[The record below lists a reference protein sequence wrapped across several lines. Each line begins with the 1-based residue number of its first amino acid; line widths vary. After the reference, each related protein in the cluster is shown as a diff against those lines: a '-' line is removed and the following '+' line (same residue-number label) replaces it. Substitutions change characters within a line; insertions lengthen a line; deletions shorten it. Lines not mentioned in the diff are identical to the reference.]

1 MKFLLIIILAIPL
14 FYSDQLNNSGVS
26 VGSRVAIA
34 GEKKSSRLIAAA
46 KAGDAEMVSNM
57 LNNGLKVDTADWAGW
72 TSLHWASLLLKN
84 NVIKVLLKF
93 GADIERVGE
102 GGKNSGTPLMMA
114 SKKYYGLKTVQ
125 FLLMS
130 GANVNGE
137 DQYGRTPL
145 IIASRYGRLKIVRM
159 LIEYGANVKHS
170 SKLNS
175 WKTALKVAEDK
186 GHIDIAIMLRN
197 AGALK

>member
-1 MKFLLIIILAIPL
+1 
-14 FYSDQLNNSGVS
+14 
-26 VGSRVAIA
+26 
-34 GEKKSSRLIAAA
+34 
-46 KAGDAEMVSNM
+46 
-57 LNNGLKVDTADWAGW
+57 
-72 TSLHWASLLLKN
+72 
-84 NVIKVLLKF
+84 
-93 GADIERVGE
+93 
-102 GGKNSGTPLMMA
+102 
-114 SKKYYGLKTVQ
+114 